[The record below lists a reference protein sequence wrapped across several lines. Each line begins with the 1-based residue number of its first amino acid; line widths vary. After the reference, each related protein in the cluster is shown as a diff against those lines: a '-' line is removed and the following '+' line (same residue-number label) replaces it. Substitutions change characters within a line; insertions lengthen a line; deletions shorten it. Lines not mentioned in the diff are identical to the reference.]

1 MLGIMPSKVITMF
14 VRKLGDMNG
23 IIGGMG

>member
-1 MLGIMPSKVITMF
+1 MPSKVITMF